1 MAVKWPRRL
10 AALLALLL
18 LLVVPPLLLLR
29 IAGWPIAGMPSGQQM
44 QEWVAHPLTEG
55 TLTAGLTLL
64 AWLIWL
70 FVAYTAIAAAARRVR
85 SGARWLRR
93 LPLPTP
99 LQATA
104 TSVAGAAALGAGHA
118 AVAQPAEPVV
128 PVTASAVDGSPISPD
143 IANTVG
149 VEEGV
154 TIAGG
159 WLPRETA
166 EQVAAA
172 SVLVW
177 LRRRRD
183 YQPMTRSGPPHH
195 DLAPLSTTVAAVRA
209 ALDVTTHADDPAG
222 HSSPVKARAA
232 GPLTVLPTAVALTGP
247 GALHA
252 GRGVL
257 VTALLAAL
265 RQPTGPTPT
274 VITRVALTKLLGPA
288 AAVALQQGIPG
299 LQTTAS
305 LEDALTLAS
314 GTAGKVLLISETV
327 PAPAG
332 SRLAAALDTG
342 TLTAVVLG
350 TSPLGAAWHVDVQ
363 GHTSEVGRSH
373 ESGARLCVLDQ
384 VATTDLLAVLT
395 LTRAPLQRQP
405 ADATA
410 VPRPRPPV
418 DPVTLAAA
426 TAEVAKPTPSVHLRI
441 LGKPAVL
448 ADGRPVAVRRSAAWQ
463 GLILL
468 AVHPEGLGARQ
479 LTEAIWPGIPA
490 HTVTGRLYTTLS
502 DLRRTIGAAAVHH
515 RDDRYRLD
523 PDHVDVD
530 LWRLRAAAHRA
541 ATALTDHTGAWQKVI
556 DAYTGDL
563 ATGHTWA
570 WLDPPREATRRLVID
585 AYAAAAAA
593 QSEPQRAL
601 ELLEAAL
608 RVDPY
613 NAHLHHR
620 AADAL
625 TALGDHSGAAQLLHR
640 YTHRLAD
647 AGLAPIPLGQTTP
660 SSR

>member
-1 MAVKWPRRL
+1 
-10 AALLALLL
+10 
-18 LLVVPPLLLLR
+18 
-29 IAGWPIAGMPSGQQM
+29 MPTAEQVQD
-44 QEWVAHPLTEG
+44 WVAQPLTER

-118 AVAQPAEPVV
+118 AVAQPAEPVA

-143 IANTVG
+143 TADTVDVG
-149 VEEGV
+149 EGV

-172 SVLVW
+172 SALVW

-183 YQPMTRSGPPHH
+183 YEPLTGSGPPRH

-209 ALDVTTHADDPAG
+209 ALDATTHPDDPAER
-222 HSSPVKARAA
+222 PPPAEARAA
-232 GPLTVLPTAVALTGP
+232 GPLTVLPTTVALTGP
-247 GALHA
+247 GALPA

-265 RQPTGPTPT
+265 RQPADGTPT
-274 VITRVALTKLLGPA
+274 VITRRARAMLLGPA
-288 AAVALQQGIPG
+288 AAVALQQGLPG
-299 LQTTAS
+299 LQVTAN
-305 LEDALTLAS
+305 LDDALTLAH
-314 GTAGKVLLISETV
+314 GTARKVLLISETV
-327 PAPAG
+327 PAAVG
-332 SRLAAALDTG
+332 SRLAAVLDTG
-342 TLTAVVLG
+342 TVTAVVLG
-350 TSPLGAAWHVDVQ
+350 TSPVGATWHVDVH
-363 GHTSEVGRSH
+363 GRTSQVGRSQ
-373 ESGARLCVLDQ
+373 EGAARLCVLDQ
-384 VATTDLLAVLT
+384 VAATDLLAVLT
-395 LTRAPLQRQP
+395 LTRATLQRQP

-410 VPRPRPPV
+410 VPRPRPAV
-418 DPVTLAAA
+418 DPVTLRAA
-426 TAEVAKPTPSVHLRI
+426 TPEVAKPTPSVHLRI

-448 ADGRPVAVRRSAAWQ
+448 VDGRPVAVRRSAAWQ

-479 LTEAIWPGIPA
+479 LTDAIWPGIPA

-530 LWRLRAAAHRA
+530 LWHLRTAAQHA

-563 ATGHTWA
+563 AAGHTWA
-570 WLDPPREATRRLVID
+570 WVDPPRETTRRLVID
-585 AYAAAAAA
+585 AYAAAVDA
-593 QSEPQRAL
+593 QPDPHRAL

-613 NAHLHHR
+613 NAHLHRR

-625 TALGDHSGAAQLLHR
+625 TATGDHSGAAQLLHR

-647 AGLAPIPLGQTTP
+647 AGLAPIPLDETTP

>member
-1 MAVKWPRRL
+1 MAG
-10 AALLALLL
+10 LLALSL
-18 LLVVPPLLLLR
+18 LLVVPPLVLLR
-29 IAGWPIAGMPSGQQM
+29 TTRWPIEGMLTAEQVQD
-44 QEWVAHPLTEG
+44 WVAQPLTER

-70 FVAYTAIAAAARRVR
+70 FVAYTAIVAAARRVR

-118 AVAQPAEPVV
+118 AVAQPAEPLA
-128 PVTASAVDGSPISPD
+128 PITASTVDGSPISPD
-143 IANTVG
+143 TADPVG
-149 VEEGV
+149 VGEGV

-172 SVLVW
+172 SMLVW

-183 YQPMTRSGPPHH
+183 YQPLTGAGPPHR

-209 ALDVTTHADDPAG
+209 ALDATTHADDPAG
-222 HSSPVKARAA
+222 HSSPGEARAA
-232 GPLTVLPTAVALTGP
+232 GPPTVLPTAVALTGP

-257 VTALLAAL
+257 VTTLLAAL

-288 AAVALQQGIPG
+288 AAVALQQGLPG

-305 LEDALTLAS
+305 LDDALTLAS

-327 PAPAG
+327 PGPAG

-350 TSPLGAAWHVDVQ
+350 TSPVGAAWHVDIH
-363 GHTSEVGRSH
+363 GHTSEVGPSQQAGR
-373 ESGARLCVLDQ
+373 RLCVLDQ
-384 VATTDLLAVLT
+384 VAATDLLAVLT
-395 LTRAPLQRQP
+395 LTRPPLQRLP
-405 ADATA
+405 AAATA
-410 VPRPRPPV
+410 VPRQRPPA
-418 DPVTLAAA
+418 DTVT
-426 TAEVAKPTPSVHLRI
+426 VHLAVTRPDPPPTQLRV
-441 LGKPAVL
+441 LGKPALIV
-448 ADGRPVAVRRSAAWQ
+448 GGQPVTIRRSAAWQ
-463 GLILL
+463 ALILL
-468 AVHPEGLGARQ
+468 AVHPDGLGTRQ
-479 LTEAIWPGIPA
+479 LTDAIWPGVPA
-490 HTVTGRLYTTLS
+490 HTVSGRLYTTLS
-502 DLRRTIGAAAVHH
+502 DLRRTVGPVIDHAE
-515 RDDRYRLD
+515 DRYRLD
-523 PDHVDVD
+523 PEQVDVD
-530 LWRLRAAAHRA
+530 LWHLRAAARRA
-541 ATALTDHTGAWQKVI
+541 ATALTDHTGAWQEVI

-563 ATGHTWA
+563 AAGHTWA
-570 WLDPPREATRRLVID
+570 WLDPPREANRRLVID

-593 QSEPQRAL
+593 QPDPHHAL
-601 ELLEAAL
+601 QFLQAAL

-625 TALGDHSGAAQLLHR
+625 TALGDHTGAAELLHA
-640 YTHRLAD
+640 YHRLLVD
-647 AGLAPIPLGQTTP
+647 AGLPPRPVHQIAPSTT
-660 SSR
+660 

>member
-1 MAVKWPRRL
+1 
-10 AALLALLL
+10 
-18 LLVVPPLLLLR
+18 
-29 IAGWPIAGMPSGQQM
+29 MPSGQQV
-44 QEWVAHPLTEG
+44 QEWVAQPLTQR

-118 AVAQPAEPVV
+118 AAAQPPEPVA
-128 PVTASAVDGSPISPD
+128 PVTASTVDGSPISLHTAD
-143 IANTVG
+143 TVG
-149 VEEGV
+149 VGEGI

-183 YQPMTRSGPPHH
+183 YQPLTGAGPPHR

-209 ALDVTTHADDPAG
+209 ALDATTHTHDTPEPPPVDA
-222 HSSPVKARAA
+222 SPA

-265 RQPTGPTPT
+265 RRPADGIPT
-274 VITRVALTKLLGPA
+274 VIPRGALTMLLGPA
-288 AAVALQQGIPG
+288 AAVALQQGLPG
-299 LQTTAS
+299 LQVTAN
-305 LEDALTLAS
+305 LDDALTLAH
-314 GTAGKVLLISETV
+314 GTARKVLLISETV
-327 PAPAG
+327 PAAVG
-332 SRLAAALDTG
+332 SRLAAVLDTG
-342 TLTAVVLG
+342 TVTALVVG
-350 TSPLGAAWHVDVQ
+350 TSPVGATWHVDVH
-363 GHTSEVGRSH
+363 GRTSQVGRSQ
-373 ESGARLCVLDQ
+373 EGAARLCVLDQ
-384 VATTDLLAVLT
+384 VAATDLLAVLT
-395 LTRAPLQRQP
+395 LTRPPLQRQP

-410 VPRPRPPV
+410 VPRPRPPA
-418 DPVTLAAA
+418 DPVTLRAA
-426 TAEVAKPTPSVHLRI
+426 TAKVAKPTPSVHLRI
-441 LGKPAVL
+441 LGTPAVL
-448 ADGRPVAVRRSAAWQ
+448 VAGRPVAVRRSAAWQ
-463 GLILL
+463 SLILL
-468 AVHPEGLGARQ
+468 AVHPEGLDARQ
-479 LTEAIWPGIPA
+479 LTDAIWPGIPA

-502 DLRRTIGAAAVHH
+502 DLRRTIGVAVVHH

-530 LWRLRAAAHRA
+530 LWHLRTAAQHA
-541 ATALTDHTGAWQKVI
+541 ATALTDHTGACQKVI
-556 DAYTGDL
+556 DTYTGDL

-570 WLDPPREATRRLVID
+570 WIDPPRETTRRLVID
-585 AYAAAAAA
+585 AYAAAADA
-593 QSEPQRAL
+593 QPDPHHAL
-601 ELLEAAL
+601 RFLQAAL

-613 NAHLHHR
+613 NTHLHHR

-625 TALGDHSGAAQLLHR
+625 AALGDDTGAAQLLHR

-647 AGLAPIPLGQTTP
+647 AGLAPIPLDQTTP
-660 SSR
+660 STR

>member
-1 MAVKWPRRL
+1 
-10 AALLALLL
+10 
-18 LLVVPPLLLLR
+18 
-29 IAGWPIAGMPSGQQM
+29 MPTAEQVQG
-44 QEWVAHPLTEG
+44 WVAQPLTER

-64 AWLIWL
+64 AWLMWL

-104 TSVAGAAALGAGHA
+104 TSVAGAAALGAGQA
-118 AVAQPAEPVV
+118 AVAQAAEPVA
-128 PVTASAVDGSPISPD
+128 PVTASTVDGSSISPD
-143 IANTVG
+143 TTDTG
-149 VEEGV
+149 LGEGV

-172 SVLVW
+172 SMLVW

-183 YQPMTRSGPPHH
+183 YQPLTGAGPPHR

-222 HSSPVKARAA
+222 HSSPGEARAA
-232 GPLTVLPTAVALTGP
+232 GPPTVLPTAVALTGP

-257 VTALLAAL
+257 FTTLLAAL

-305 LEDALTLAS
+305 LDDALTLAS

-350 TSPLGAAWHVDVQ
+350 TSPVGAAWHVDIH
-363 GHTSEVGRSH
+363 GHTSELGPSQQA
-373 ESGARLCVLDQ
+373 GPRLCVLDQ
-384 VATTDLLAVLT
+384 VAATDLLAVLT
-395 LTRAPLQRQP
+395 LTRPPLQPQP
-405 ADATA
+405 ADAAT
-410 VPRPRPPV
+410 VPRPRPPADTV
-418 DPVTLAAA
+418 TVYPAVTRPDPP
-426 TAEVAKPTPSVHLRI
+426 PTQLRV
-441 LGKPAVL
+441 LGKPALIVG
-448 ADGRPVAVRRSAAWQ
+448 GRTVTIRRSAAWQ
-463 GLILL
+463 ALILL
-468 AVHPEGLGARQ
+468 AVHPDGLRTRQ
-479 LTEAIWPGIPA
+479 LTDAIWPGVPA

-502 DLRRTIGAAAVHH
+502 DLRRSSGPVIDHAE
-515 RDDRYRLD
+515 DRYRLD
-523 PDHVDVD
+523 PEQVDVD
-530 LWRLRAAAHRA
+530 LWQLRAAAHRA
-541 ATALTDHTGAWQKVI
+541 ATALTDHPGAWQNVI

-570 WLDPPREATRRLVID
+570 WVDPPREAARRLVID
-585 AYAAAAAA
+585 AYAAAAAV
-593 QSEPQRAL
+593 QPDPHRAL

-625 TALGDHSGAAQLLHR
+625 TALGDPTAAAELLHA
-640 YTHRLAD
+640 YHRCLAD
-647 AGLAPIPLGQTTP
+647 AGLPPGPVHQGAPST
-660 SSR
+660 R

>member
-1 MAVKWPRRL
+1 
-10 AALLALLL
+10 
-18 LLVVPPLLLLR
+18 
-29 IAGWPIAGMPSGQQM
+29 MPTAEQIRD
-44 QEWVAHPLTEG
+44 WVAQPLTQR
-55 TLTAGLTLL
+55 TLTAGLTML

-118 AVAQPAEPVV
+118 AVAQPAEPVA
-128 PVTASAVDGSPISPD
+128 PVTASTVDGSPISPEPAD
-143 IANTVG
+143 TVG
-149 VEEGV
+149 VGEGV

-183 YQPMTRSGPPHH
+183 YQPLTAAGPPHH
-195 DLAPLSTTVAAVRA
+195 DLAPLSQTLAAVRA
-209 ALDVTTHADDPAG
+209 ALDATTPTDGPAG
-222 HSSPVKARAA
+222 RPPPGEATPA
-232 GPLTVLPTAVALTGP
+232 GPPTVLPTAVALTGP
-247 GALHA
+247 GALQA

-257 VTALLAAL
+257 VTTLLAAV
-265 RQPTGPTPT
+265 RQPADGTPT
-274 VITRVALTKLLGPA
+274 VITRTALTMLLGPA
-288 AAVALQQGIPG
+288 AAVALQQGLPG

-305 LEDALTLAS
+305 LDDALTLAH
-314 GTAGKVLLISETV
+314 GTARKMLLISETV

-332 SRLAAALDTG
+332 GRLAAVLDTG

-350 TSPLGAAWHVDVQ
+350 TSPVGATWHVDVR
-363 GHTSEVGRSH
+363 GHTSEVGRSQ
-373 ESGARLCVLDQ
+373 EGGPRLCVLDQ
-384 VATTDLLAVLT
+384 VAATDLLAVLT
-395 LTRAPLQRQP
+395 LTRPPLQRQS
-405 ADATA
+405 ADATV
-410 VPRPRPPV
+410 VPRPRPPA
-418 DPVTLAAA
+418 DPVTLGAT
-426 TAEVAKPTPSVHLRI
+426 TAEVAEPTPSVHLRV

-448 ADGRPVAVRRSAAWQ
+448 VDGRPVAVRRSAAWQ

-530 LWRLRAAAHRA
+530 LWRLRAAAQHA
-541 ATALTDHTGAWQKVI
+541 ATALTDRPGAWQKVI
-556 DAYTGDL
+556 DTYTGDL

-570 WLDPPREATRRLVID
+570 WIDPPRETTRRLVID

-593 QSEPQRAL
+593 QPEPHRAL

-613 NAHLHHR
+613 NAHLHRR
-620 AADAL
+620 AAEAL
-625 TALGDHSGAAQLLHR
+625 TAIGDESGAAQLLHN

-647 AGLAPIPLGQTTP
+647 AGLAPILLGQTTP
-660 SSR
+660 STR